1 MTTDPENPTGTPL
14 ADALFEEFI
23 SRTDAGE
30 HVDRAE
36 LLSRAGA
43 ERAGL
48 EHCLLQFDRLLDL
61 RGVLKEPPTTTARDY
76 GRFRILDTLGAG
88 AQSRVFLAHDPKL
101 GRRVALKLV
110 EGALLRSGEA
120 RAWAENEGRSLAR
133 LEHPNVVRVYEIG
146 ESDGHTFV
154 AMEWV
159 RGRPLSRVIAEL
171 GGAPSAGAGP
181 TAAPGADPAGDRI
194 RSRLAPLAA
203 RVLLLERLAR
213 ALAFCHENGV
223 VHRDVKPSNVLIDEH
238 GEPRLIDFG
247 LAHLESEESSGT
259 RITQRLVGTPA
270 YIAPEQVE
278 RGTTG
283 SAPESDQFSFGVL
296 AYELFA
302 LRNPFDQGTRTR
314 TLDAITVCDPPD
326 LRQAA
331 PVVPG
336 DLARIVMHALE
347 REPSARY
354 PSLRAL
360 ADDLTAFRE
369 LRAISLPPPTTLALV
384 ANVAR
389 RHRTALLG
397 TAAAVALVTLAG
409 VAFAWESV
417 RRARERL
424 ASAIEAEAA
433 SLRDSSLPRDF
444 VEVQRNLARLADDA
458 RREDEHGRF
467 AVAFAPLTEVADRAR
482 EHVSQALAEA
492 LDAEEQHAR
501 ERGYPLDLQP
511 WALALDLE
519 RELTPNATRNRERQ
533 RLGRIELEPSLVGPA
548 IELLAWQRAP
558 DAHAWQLVPRPFD
571 PRLPA
576 GRYRLL
582 AWAGEV
588 RVGEYELTIDP
599 NAPALVL
606 AAQPP
611 CGGEPGWYEFDLP
624 EHEGGACRVAL
635 SRELV
640 TWREFVAWAADRPE
654 RLAAVLRDEADWL
667 CDNPGA
673 RVDID
678 TPADASIRLACEFA
692 ADHHARLPTTEELRR
707 AHLDGGLVRAP
718 DDSLVLGE
726 LTSTPSALSPN
737 DYDVLLVPRLR
748 AGTPGEFSPDLAISA
763 LESSTSRLQLGEVL
777 WGAGF
782 RLARSVRPSRS
793 SSK

>member
-1 MTTDPENPTGTPL
+1 MTPDPESPTGTPL
-14 ADALFEEFI
+14 ADELFEEFV

-30 HVDRAE
+30 RVDRAE

-43 ERAGL
+43 ERAEL
-48 EHCLLQFDRLLDL
+48 EHRLLQFDRLLDL
-61 RGVLKEPPTTTARDY
+61 REVLKDPPSTAARDY
-76 GRFRILDTLGAG
+76 GRFRILDMLGSG

-146 ESDGHTFV
+146 EADGHTFV

-159 RGRPLSRVIAEL
+159 RGRPVSRVIAEL
-171 GGAPSAGAGP
+171 GGTPPAVSGP
-181 TAAPGADPAGDRI
+181 DGDRI
-194 RSRLAPLAA
+194 GGRLAPLAA

-213 ALAFCHENGV
+213 ALAFCHANGV

-296 AYELFA
+296 AYELLA
-302 LRNPFDQGTRTR
+302 LQNPFDQGTRTR
-314 TLDAITVCDPPD
+314 TLAAITVCEPPD
-326 LRQAA
+326 LRQVA

-347 REPSARY
+347 REPGARY
-354 PSLRAL
+354 PNLQTL

-369 LRAISLPPPTTLALV
+369 LRAISLPAPTTLALI

-389 RHRTALLG
+389 RHRRALFG
-397 TAAAVALVTLAG
+397 TAAAIALVTLSG

-417 RRARERL
+417 RRTRARL
-424 ASAIEAEAA
+424 ASAIETEAGR
-433 SLRDSSLPRDF
+433 LLESSLPRDF

-467 AVAFAPLTEVADRAR
+467 AAFFEPLTDVAERAR
-482 EHVSQALAEA
+482 EHASRALGAA

-501 ERGYPLDLQP
+501 EFGYPLDLQP

-519 RELTPNATRNRERQ
+519 WELTPNATRNRERQ
-533 RLGRIELEPSLVGPA
+533 RRGRIELEPSLAGHS
-548 IELLAWQRAP
+548 IELFGWQLAL
-558 DAHAWQLVPRPFD
+558 DSSKWQLVPRPFD

-576 GRYRLL
+576 GRYRLV
-582 AWAGEV
+582 AWDDQA
-588 RVGEYELTIDP
+588 RLGEYELTIDP
-599 NAPALVL
+599 NAPPVVL
-606 AAQPP
+606 DTQPP
-611 CGGEPGWYEFDLP
+611 SGDEPGWYEFDLP
-624 EHEGGACRVAL
+624 EHEGGACTVAL

-640 TWREFVAWAADRPE
+640 TWRELEEWAAGRPE
-654 RLAAVLRDEADWL
+654 RLAAVLRDEADWAS
-667 CDNPGA
+667 DSPNA
-673 RVDID
+673 RIGVD
-678 TPADASIRLACEFA
+678 TPADASIRLAREFA
-692 ADHHARLPTTEELRR
+692 ADHDARLPTTAELRR
-707 AHLDGGLVRAP
+707 AHLDGELVRAP
-718 DDSLVLGE
+718 DDCLVLGE
-726 LTSTPSALSPN
+726 LTSTPSVMSPN
-737 DYDVLLVPRLR
+737 DYDVLLLPRLR
-748 AGTPGEFSPDLAISA
+748 ANEPATPEPDLAISA
-763 LESSTSRLQLGEVL
+763 LESSTCRVWIGEVL